1 MEREFRLKKLSHIFN
16 TYLLL
21 GYIGI
26 EGGVLLKKLAF
37 AVTAAS
43 GAAAVISN
51 HEADA
56 STQHTVKSGESLWTI
71 SQQYGVS
78 VDEIKQ
84 SNDINNNIVFPGQ
97 VIEIGGSGSQ
107 EQGSS
112 SNSSSQSSGG
122 STHTVESGES
132 LNTIANNYGVSVD
145 ELISANNLSGYIIYP
160 NQTLT
165 IPGATGGSGGSGGTT
180 TPNQNTG
187 SSSASDANLYDWG
200 QCTWHVFNRRAETG
214 KPICTYWWNADHWA
228 NNAAADGYTVNNTP
242 SVGSIMQNYEGP
254 IGHVA
259 YVEQVNPDGSI
270 LISEMNYNTAPGT
283 VDYRTIPASQ
293 ASSYNYIH

>member
-1 MEREFRLKKLSHIFN
+1 M
-16 TYLLL
+16 
-21 GYIGI
+21 
-26 EGGVLLKKLAF
+26 KKLAF

-132 LNTIANNYGVSVD
+132 LNIIANNYGVSVD

-180 TPNQNTG
+180 TSNPNTG

-214 KPICTYWWNADHWA
+214 KPISTYWWNADHWA